1 MSNILASLYDGID
14 SKNPFAWP
22 YHAEINLLKGLPP
35 HVITVNELDPL
46 RDEGIAFSKKLE
58 EAGVSVRTKIIIGT
72 VHAAENIFPMDI
84 PEIHNKAI
92 EDIKNF
98 SYSLE

>member
-1 MSNILASLYDGID
+1 VSNILASLYDGID
-14 SKNPFAWP
+14 SKNPFAWA

-58 EAGVSVRTKIIIGT
+58 EAGVSVRTKIINGT